1 MPEKPVQRS
10 GGSPAKPGGEDN
22 DLTRK
27 LDAAQARPR
36 IAVDTTEV
44 AAVVEAIVESLSGD
58 MSIADLKL
66 YRELEQLAQYIQR
79 AKREIAE
86 VKPHDIRERH
96 IPMAT
101 DELDA
106 VVEATAEAT
115 GIILDEAEAVQ
126 KLGTTLPPPVNN
138 KIAAA
143 VTRIYEACNFQDI
156 TGQRITK
163 VVKTLKYIEAKVDAL
178 LAAFGE
184 TVVGK
189 AAPVSVKTPEE
200 DFVSGPQLPK
210 AANSQ
215 DEIDAILASLDGK

>member
-1 MPEKPVQRS
+1 MPGKPAPR
-10 GGSPAKPGGEDN
+10 GSPPPKSGEDS

-27 LDAAQARPR
+27 LDAIGARTR

-66 YRELEQLAQYIQR
+66 YAELEQLAQYIQR
-79 AKREIAE
+79 AKQELAHIQ
-86 VKPHDIRERH
+86 PHDIRERH

-106 VVEATAEAT
+106 VVEATADAT
-115 GIILDEAEAVQ
+115 GAILDEAEIIQ
-126 KLGTTLPPPVNN
+126 KLAASVPPDKGTL
-138 KIAAA
+138 IGGA

-163 VVKTLKYIEAKVDAL
+163 VVKTLKYIESKIDAL
-178 LAAFGE
+178 LAAFDE
-184 TVVGK
+184 SVG
-189 AAPVSVKTPEE
+189 ATQPAQARAPDEE
-200 DFVSGPQLPK
+200 FVSGPQLPSN
-210 AANSQ
+210 ANNQ

>member
-1 MPEKPVQRS
+1 MPEKPAQRG
-10 GGSPAKPGGEDN
+10 GGSQAKPGEDS

-27 LDAAQARPR
+27 LDAVQGRTR

-66 YRELEQLAQYIQR
+66 YHELAQLAQYIQR
-79 AKREIAE
+79 AKREIADI
-86 VKPHDIRERH
+86 KPNDIRERH

-115 GIILDEAEAVQ
+115 GTILDEAEAVQ
-126 KLGTTLPPPVNN
+126 KLAATLPPAVGN
-138 KIAAA
+138 KIGAA

-163 VVKTLKYIEAKVDAL
+163 VVKTLKYIESKIDAL

-184 TVVGK
+184 TVAGK
-189 AAPVSVKTPEE
+189 RPPAVKPPDEN
-200 DFVSGPQLPK
+200 FASGPQLPK
-210 AANSQ
+210 AANNQ

>member
-1 MPEKPVQRS
+1 MPERPVQR
-10 GGSPAKPGGEDN
+10 GGSPAKSGGEDS

-27 LDAAQARPR
+27 LDAVQARTR

-126 KLGTTLPPPVNN
+126 KLGATLPPPVNN
-138 KIAAA
+138 KIAGA

-163 VVKTLKYIEAKVDAL
+163 VVKTLKYIEAKIGRASCR
-178 LAAFGE
+178 E
-184 TVVGK
+184 
-189 AAPVSVKTPEE
+189 SVEST
-200 DFVSGPQLPK
+200 
-210 AANSQ
+210 
-215 DEIDAILASLDGK
+215 

>member
-1 MPEKPVQRS
+1 MREKPAQH
-10 GGSPAKPGGEDN
+10 GGSPAKHGEDS

-27 LDAAQARPR
+27 LDAVQARTR

-66 YRELEQLAQYIQR
+66 YHELAQLAQYIQR
-79 AKREIAE
+79 AKREIADI
-86 VKPHDIRERH
+86 KPNDIRERH

-115 GIILDEAEAVQ
+115 GTILDEAEAVQ
-126 KLGTTLPPPVNN
+126 KLTATLPPPVAD

-163 VVKTLKYIEAKVDAL
+163 VVKTLKYIESKIDAL

-189 AAPVSVKTPEE
+189 LSQTVKSPDE

-210 AANSQ
+210 AANNQ

>member
-1 MPEKPVQRS
+1 MPEKPAQRG
-10 GGSPAKPGGEDN
+10 GGSQAKPGEDS

-27 LDAAQARPR
+27 LDAVQGRTR

-66 YRELEQLAQYIQR
+66 YHELAQLAQYIQR
-79 AKREIAE
+79 AKREIADI
-86 VKPHDIRERH
+86 KPNDIRERH

-115 GIILDEAEAVQ
+115 GTILDEAEAVQ
-126 KLGTTLPPPVNN
+126 KLAATLPPAVGN
-138 KIAAA
+138 KIGAA

-163 VVKTLKYIEAKVDAL
+163 VVKTLKYIESKIDAL

-184 TVVGK
+184 TVAGK
-189 AAPVSVKTPEE
+189 RPLAVKPPDE

-210 AANSQ
+210 AANNQ

>member
-1 MPEKPVQRS
+1 MPEKPAHR
-10 GGSPAKPGGEDN
+10 GGSPAKLGEDN

-27 LDAAQARPR
+27 LDAVQARTR

-66 YRELEQLAQYIQR
+66 YRELEQLAQYIQH
-79 AKREIAE
+79 AKREIAD
-86 VKPHDIRERH
+86 VKPNDIRERH

-106 VVEATAEAT
+106 VVDGTAEAT

-126 KLGTTLPPPVNN
+126 KLAVGLPAPLAN
-138 KIAAA
+138 KIGAA

-163 VVKTLKYIEAKVDAL
+163 VVKTLKFIEHRIDVL

-189 AAPVSVKTPEE
+189 PLPTLAPPDDE
-200 DFVSGPQLPK
+200 FVSGPQLPK

>member
-1 MPEKPVQRS
+1 MPEKPVQR
-10 GGSPAKPGGEDN
+10 GGSPAKPGEDG

-27 LDAAQARPR
+27 LDAVQARTR

-79 AKREIAE
+79 AKREIAD
-86 VKPHDIRERH
+86 VKPNDIRERH

-115 GIILDEAEAVQ
+115 GVILDEAEAVQ
-126 KLGTTLPPPVNN
+126 KVAATLPP
-138 KIAAA
+138 AAA
-143 VTRIYEACNFQDI
+143 NRLAAGVTRIYEACNFQDI

-163 VVKTLKYIEAKVDAL
+163 VVKTLKYIEAKIDAL

-189 AAPVSVKTPEE
+189 SPPPKPPDE

>member
-1 MPEKPVQRS
+1 MPEKPIPR
-10 GGSPAKPGGEDN
+10 GGSPAKSGEDS

-27 LDAAQARPR
+27 LDAVQARTR

-79 AKREIAE
+79 AKREIADI
-86 VKPHDIRERH
+86 KPNDIRERH

-115 GIILDEAEAVQ
+115 GVILDEAEGIQ
-126 KLGTTLPPPVNN
+126 KLAAALPPATGN
-138 KIAAA
+138 KITAS
-143 VTRIYEACNFQDI
+143 VTRIFEASNFQDI

-163 VVKTLKYIEAKVDAL
+163 VVKTLKYIEGKIDAL
-178 LAAFGE
+178 LTAFGE
-184 TVVGK
+184 TVIGK
-189 AAPVSVKTPEE
+189 QAAALRPPDE

>member
-1 MPEKPVQRS
+1 MPEKPAQRN
-10 GGSPAKPGGEDN
+10 GSPAKPGEDN

-27 LDAAQARPR
+27 LDAVQARTR

-58 MSIADLKL
+58 MSTADLKL

-86 VKPHDIRERH
+86 VKPNDIRERH

-106 VVEATAEAT
+106 VIEATAAAT
-115 GIILDEAEAVQ
+115 GTILDEAEAVQ
-126 KLGTTLPPPVNN
+126 KLAATLPPPVGD
-138 KIAAA
+138 KIVAA

-163 VVKTLKYIEAKVDAL
+163 VVKTLKYIESKIDAL
-178 LAAFGE
+178 LAAFGD

-189 AAPVSVKTPEE
+189 RSLTLKSPDE

>member
-1 MPEKPVQRS
+1 MPFAIRLQALRGPVAMSDPAELERMVTGVVSTLS
-10 GGSPAKPGGEDN
+10 GGLALA
-22 DLTRK
+22 DLQLYR
-27 LDAAQARPR
+27 
-36 IAVDTTEV
+36 E
-44 AAVVEAIVESLSGD
+44 VESL
-58 MSIADLKL
+58 A
-66 YRELEQLAQYIQR
+66 EYIQSAR
-79 AKREIAE
+79 REIAGIR
-86 VKPHDIRERH
+86 PDDIRERH

-126 KLGTTLPPPVNN
+126 KLAAALPPPANN
-138 KIAAA
+138 KIAGA

-163 VVKTLKYIEAKVDAL
+163 VVKTLKYIESKVDAL

-189 AAPVSVKTPEE
+189 SMPPPPKLPDE

>member
-1 MPEKPVQRS
+1 M
-10 GGSPAKPGGEDN
+10 G
-22 DLTRK
+22 RK
-27 LDAAQARPR
+27 LDAIGSRTR

-66 YRELEQLAQYIQR
+66 YAELEQLAQYIQR
-79 AKREIAE
+79 AKKELAEIQ
-86 VKPHDIRERH
+86 PHDIRERH

-106 VVEATAEAT
+106 VVEATADAT
-115 GIILDEAEAVQ
+115 GAILDEAETIQ
-126 KLGTTLPPPVNN
+126 KLAAVVPPEKGAP
-138 KIAAA
+138 IGAA

-163 VVKTLKYIEAKVDAL
+163 VVKTLKYIEGKIDAL
-178 LAAFGE
+178 LAAFDE
-184 TVVGK
+184 SVGGKK
-189 AAPVSVKTPEE
+189 AAAAQRPPDE
-200 DFVSGPQLPK
+200 DFVSGPQLPSN
-210 AANSQ
+210 ANNQ

>member
-1 MPEKPVQRS
+1 MPEKPVQRN
-10 GGSPAKPGGEDN
+10 GSPAKPGEDS

-27 LDAAQARPR
+27 LDAVQARTR

-79 AKREIAE
+79 AKREIADI
-86 VKPHDIRERH
+86 KPNDIRERH

-115 GIILDEAEAVQ
+115 GVILDEAEAVQ
-126 KLGTTLPPPVNN
+126 KLSATLPPPVGN
-138 KIAAA
+138 KVAAA

-163 VVKTLKYIEAKVDAL
+163 VVKTLKYIEGKIDAL

-189 AAPVSVKTPEE
+189 SPQPKPLDE

>member
-1 MPEKPVQRS
+1 MPEKPAQR
-10 GGSPAKPGGEDN
+10 GGSPAKNGEDS

-27 LDAAQARPR
+27 LDAVQARTR

-66 YRELEQLAQYIQR
+66 YHELAQLAQYIQR
-79 AKREIAE
+79 AKREIADI
-86 VKPHDIRERH
+86 KPNDIRERH

-115 GIILDEAEAVQ
+115 GSILDEAEAVQ
-126 KLGTTLPPPVNN
+126 KLAATLPPAVGN
-138 KIAAA
+138 KIGAA

-163 VVKTLKYIEAKVDAL
+163 VVKTLKYIESKIDAL

-184 TVVGK
+184 TVAGK
-189 AAPVSVKTPEE
+189 RPPAVKPPDE

-210 AANSQ
+210 AANNQ
-215 DEIDAILASLDGK
+215 DEIDAILASLDDK

>member
-1 MPEKPVQRS
+1 MPEKPAQRS
-10 GGSPAKPGGEDN
+10 GSPAKSGEDS

-27 LDAAQARPR
+27 LDAVQARTR

-86 VKPHDIRERH
+86 ARPNDISERH

-106 VVEATAEAT
+106 VVEATAAAT
-115 GIILDEAEAVQ
+115 GTILDEAEAVQ
-126 KLGTTLPPPVNN
+126 KLAATLPPPTGTM
-138 KIAAA
+138 IAAA

-163 VVKTLKYIEAKVDAL
+163 VVKTLKYIESKIDAL
-178 LAAFGE
+178 LAAFGD

-189 AAPVSVKTPEE
+189 NKKASALKAPDE
-200 DFVSGPQLPK
+200 DFVSGPQLPT

>member
-1 MPEKPVQRS
+1 MPEKPVQR
-10 GGSPAKPGGEDN
+10 GGSPAKPGEDS

-27 LDAAQARPR
+27 LDAVQARTR

-58 MSIADLKL
+58 MSVADLKL

-79 AKREIAE
+79 AKREIAD
-86 VKPHDIRERH
+86 VKPNDIRERH

-106 VVEATAEAT
+106 VVEATAAAT
-115 GIILDEAEAVQ
+115 GTILDEAEAVQ
-126 KLGTTLPPPVNN
+126 KLAASLPPPAGTN
-138 KIAAA
+138 IAAA

-163 VVKTLKYIEAKVDAL
+163 VVKTLKYIESKIDAL

-189 AAPVSVKTPEE
+189 QVLLKPPDE

>member
-1 MPEKPVQRS
+1 MPEKPAQR
-10 GGSPAKPGGEDN
+10 GGPPAKPGEDN

-27 LDAAQARPR
+27 LDAVQGRTR

-66 YRELEQLAQYIQR
+66 YHELAQLAQYIQR
-79 AKREIAE
+79 AKREIADI
-86 VKPHDIRERH
+86 KPNEIRERH

-115 GIILDEAEAVQ
+115 GTILDEAETVQ
-126 KLGTTLPPPVNN
+126 KLSATLPPPVAN
-138 KIAAA
+138 KIGAA

-163 VVKTLKYIEAKVDAL
+163 VVKTLKYIESKIDAL

-189 AAPVSVKTPEE
+189 LASPVKPPDE

-210 AANSQ
+210 AANNQ
-215 DEIDAILASLDGK
+215 DEIDAILASLDDK

>member
-1 MPEKPVQRS
+1 MPEKPAQRN
-10 GGSPAKPGGEDN
+10 GSPAKPGEDS

-27 LDAAQARPR
+27 LDAVQARTR

-44 AAVVEAIVESLSGD
+44 AAVVEA
-58 MSIADLKL
+58 
-66 YRELEQLAQYIQR
+66 
-79 AKREIAE
+79 
-86 VKPHDIRERH
+86 
-96 IPMAT
+96 
-101 DELDA
+101 
-106 VVEATAEAT
+106 TAEAT
-115 GIILDEAEAVQ
+115 GTILDEAEAVQ
-126 KLGTTLPPPVNN
+126 KLAATLPPPVGD
-138 KIAAA
+138 KIVAA

-163 VVKTLKYIEAKVDAL
+163 VVKTLKYIESKIDAL
-178 LAAFGE
+178 LAAFGD

-189 AAPVSVKTPEE
+189 RSLTLKSPDE

>member
-1 MPEKPVQRS
+1 MPEKPVQR
-10 GGSPAKPGGEDN
+10 GGGLPAKPGGEDN

-58 MSIADLKL
+58 MSVADLKL
-66 YRELEQLAQYIQR
+66 YRELEQLARYIQR
-79 AKREIAE
+79 AKREIADI
-86 VKPHDIRERH
+86 KPHDIRERH

-126 KLGTTLPPPVNN
+126 KLGAALPPQVNN

-163 VVKTLKYIEAKVDAL
+163 VVRTLKYIEAKVDAL

-189 AAPVSVKTPEE
+189 SLPPPPKLPDE

>member
-1 MPEKPVQRS
+1 MPEKPAQRG
-10 GGSPAKPGGEDN
+10 GGSQAKPGEDS

-27 LDAAQARPR
+27 LDAVQGRTR

-66 YRELEQLAQYIQR
+66 YHELAQLAQYIQR
-79 AKREIAE
+79 AKREIADI
-86 VKPHDIRERH
+86 KPNDIRERH

-106 VVEATAEAT
+106 VIEATAEAT
-115 GIILDEAEAVQ
+115 GTILDEAEAVQ
-126 KLGTTLPPPVNN
+126 KLAATLPPAVGN
-138 KIAAA
+138 KIGAA

-163 VVKTLKYIEAKVDAL
+163 VVKTLKYIESKIDAL

-184 TVVGK
+184 TVAGK
-189 AAPVSVKTPEE
+189 RPPTVKSPDE

-210 AANSQ
+210 AANNQ

>member
-1 MPEKPVQRS
+1 MPEKPAQRG
-10 GGSPAKPGGEDN
+10 GGSPAKPGEDS

-27 LDAAQARPR
+27 LDAVQGRTR

-66 YRELEQLAQYIQR
+66 YHELAQLAQYIQR
-79 AKREIAE
+79 AKREIADI
-86 VKPHDIRERH
+86 KPNDIRERH

-115 GIILDEAEAVQ
+115 GTILDEAEAVQ
-126 KLGTTLPPPVNN
+126 KLAATLPPAVGN
-138 KIAAA
+138 KIGAA

-163 VVKTLKYIEAKVDAL
+163 VVKTLKYIESKIDAL

-184 TVVGK
+184 TVAGK
-189 AAPVSVKTPEE
+189 RPLAVKPPDE

-210 AANSQ
+210 AANNQ

>member
-1 MPEKPVQRS
+1 MPEKPVQRN
-10 GGSPAKPGGEDN
+10 GGSPAKSGGEDN

-36 IAVDTTEV
+36 IAVDTAEV

-79 AKREIAE
+79 AKREIADI
-86 VKPHDIRERH
+86 KPHDIRERH

-115 GIILDEAEAVQ
+115 GVILDEAEAVQ
-126 KLGTTLPPPVNN
+126 KLASALPQPVGN
-138 KIAAA
+138 KLAGA

-189 AAPVSVKTPEE
+189 SVPSPPKPPDE

>member
-1 MPEKPVQRS
+1 MPEKPVQH
-10 GGSPAKPGGEDN
+10 GGSPAKPGEDG

-27 LDAAQARPR
+27 LDAVQARTR

-44 AAVVEAIVESLSGD
+44 AAVVGSSLERLSGD
-58 MSIADLKL
+58 KALPHLKL
-66 YRELEQLAQYIQR
+66 HREHEPLGQDIQR
-79 AKREIAE
+79 AKRESGE
-86 VKPHDIRERH
+86 VKPNDIGERH

-115 GIILDEAEAVQ
+115 GAILDEAEAVQ
-126 KLGTTLPPPVNN
+126 ELAATLPPPIAN

-163 VVKTLKYIEAKVDAL
+163 VVKTLKYIERKIDAL
-178 LAAFGE
+178 LAAFGD
-184 TVVGK
+184 TVAGK
-189 AAPVSVKTPEE
+189 QAQLMKSPDE

-215 DEIDAILASLDGK
+215 DQIDAILASLDGK

>member
-1 MPEKPVQRS
+1 MPERPVQH
-10 GGSPAKPGGEDN
+10 GGSPAKPGEDG

-27 LDAAQARPR
+27 LDAVRGR
-36 IAVDTTEV
+36 TGIGVDTTGV
-44 AAVVEAIVESLSGD
+44 GGGVEAIVESLSGD

-86 VKPHDIRERH
+86 IKPNDIRERH

-115 GIILDEAEAVQ
+115 GTILDEAETVQ
-126 KLGTTLPPPVNN
+126 KLAAAVPPPTGNN
-138 KIAAA
+138 IAAA

-163 VVKTLKYIEAKVDAL
+163 VVKTLKYIERKIDAL
-178 LAAFGE
+178 LAAFGD
-184 TVVGK
+184 TVAGK
-189 AAPVSVKTPEE
+189 QAQLMKSPDE
-200 DFVSGPQLPK
+200 DFVSAPQLPK
-210 AANSQ
+210 APTSPH
-215 DEIDAILASLDGK
+215 EIDAILASLDGK

>member
-1 MPEKPVQRS
+1 MPEKPAQR
-10 GGSPAKPGGEDN
+10 GGSPAKSGEDS

-27 LDAAQARPR
+27 LDAVQARTR

-66 YRELEQLAQYIQR
+66 YSELEQLAQYIQR
-79 AKREIAE
+79 AKREIAD
-86 VKPHDIRERH
+86 VKPNDIRERH

-106 VVEATAEAT
+106 VVAATAEAT
-115 GIILDEAEAVQ
+115 GTILDEAETVQ
-126 KLGTTLPPPVNN
+126 KLAAALPPPTGD
-138 KIAAA
+138 KIGAA

-163 VVKTLKYIEAKVDAL
+163 VVKTLKYIETKIDAL

-189 AAPVSVKTPEE
+189 QALLKPPDE